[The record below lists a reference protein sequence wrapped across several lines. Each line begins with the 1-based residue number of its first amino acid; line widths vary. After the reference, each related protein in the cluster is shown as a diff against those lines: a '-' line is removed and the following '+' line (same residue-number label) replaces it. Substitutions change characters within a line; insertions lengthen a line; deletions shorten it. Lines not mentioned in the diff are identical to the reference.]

1 MLNQIQDLLQHQ
13 TALLLPDLVIA
24 YHTQFYSMV
33 CDNMKSIIVDDN
45 LCQDPLSM
53 SKFSHKKSSPSSCPA
68 IHAPPHLSSL
78 SEHKTHSKAENG
90 QRYYRYHTPLKMDT
104 QGQLS

>member
-24 YHTQFYSMV
+24 YHTQLYSMF

-53 SKFSHKKSSPSSCPA
+53 SKFSHLPLPVVLQFMHHPTCPA
-68 IHAPPHLSSL
+68 YQNIKLTVRQKMVSVTTAI
-78 SEHKTHSKAENG
+78 TH
-90 QRYYRYHTPLKMDT
+90 H
-104 QGQLS
+104 